1 MKGGFLHILLRV
13 FFLFFGSGAITVGCM
28 LLFWFMDHVSQIFW
42 SSVSFSPVMDLLCV
56 VVGVGSVYSGVSV
69 LSRAFK
75 SEEEWEYCCTVF
87 IHS

>member
-1 MKGGFLHILLRV
+1 MCSKIIADMKGGFLYILLRV

-56 VVGVGSVYSGVSV
+56 VVGVGSIYSGVSV

-75 SEEEWEYCCTVF
+75 SEE
-87 IHS
+87 